1 MLKTENQWRSDE
13 WAGWAKSRAP
23 EFQAKKLNNF
33 PRHFSLIGPYCHLHN
48 YLQVITIH
56 NYLCCVCVSCTWVKL

>member
-23 EFQAKKLNNF
+23 EFPAK
-33 PRHFSLIGPYCHLHN
+33 I
-48 YLQVITIH
+48 I
-56 NYLCCVCVSCTWVKL
+56 